1 MEEENR
7 KRRRLY
13 ITVREEKKIVGISTS
28 VDLSMLLMILR
39 KTFRSLENSSNL
51 KIWKIHPRSRVLYQ
65 VDDISLLD
73 DNDELKIT
81 FVPPTRSIHPFL
93 FQFHDGDPTSIK
105 KETPQFH
112 PGLDSDLGEILTT
125 KDNSFLSDDKIPAKT
140 PIPFK
145 LKLIR
150 K

>member
-7 KRRRLY
+7 KRRLY
-13 ITVREEKKIVGISTS
+13 ITVREEKKLVGISTS
-28 VDLSMLLMILR
+28 VDLSMLLVILR

-81 FVPPTRSIHPFL
+81 FAVPSTRNIHPFL
-93 FQFHDGDPTSIK
+93 FQFHTGDPISLK

-112 PGLDSDLGEILTT
+112 PALDSDREILTT

-145 LKLIR
+145 LKLFR

>member
-1 MEEENR
+1 MDEENR
-7 KRRRLY
+7 KRRLY
-13 ITVREEKKIVGISTS
+13 ITVREEKKLVGISTS
-28 VDLSMLLMILR
+28 VDLSMLLVILR

-73 DNDELKIT
+73 DNDELEIT
-81 FVPPTRSIHPFL
+81 FAPPTRNIHPFL
-93 FQFHDGDPTSIK
+93 FQFHGDPISLR

-112 PGLDSDLGEILTT
+112 PALDSDREILTT